1 MSMNFF
7 LLINAE
13 MPTIVGISTFK
24 SRKNSILGLS
34 EPEKYLISWYLYT
47 YKHLKFHAQMS
58 WAWKKCYNPGPWLCY
73 VLIVYSVCLQ
83 NVMDH
88 KALPQECCESPVNV
102 LATLDQ
108 SKGEDQ
114 EKNMPG

>member
-1 MSMNFF
+1 M
-7 LLINAE
+7 
-13 MPTIVGISTFK
+13 
-24 SRKNSILGLS
+24 
-34 EPEKYLISWYLYT
+34 
-47 YKHLKFHAQMS
+47 
-58 WAWKKCYNPGPWLCY
+58 LCY

-102 LATLDQ
+102 LDQ